1 MSNWRFSNYASRLV
15 PSAIRGLADI
25 QGAADTIHFGPGQ
38 PDETVFPID
47 GIRRSLDRILATA
60 ETGRPALQYGPSDG
74 DPRLRDLIAA
84 YMEARGVRCGREHVL
99 LTNGSQQALHF
110 VAALL
115 LEPGDTM
122 AVQTPTYP
130 GALQIFIARGAAIRS
145 IDDVARDPAERP
157 ALIYAMAN
165 FHNPTGSTM
174 SLEQRRALLALA
186 RARGAVVVED
196 DPYEVVRFEGEPL
209 PPLLALDAHAI
220 DEARALYLGTFSK
233 SVVPGFRIGWV
244 VAPREVIAALAS
256 MKQTEDLQAG
266 MLAQACLADVFET
279 MLSAHAERLRA
290 AYRRRR
296 DAMID
301 ALAGAAGNLATW
313 SVPSGG
319 FFLWLTL
326 PEGFDTSA
334 MLPRAARNGVTYVPG
349 RAFYH
354 DGGGAN
360 RLRLSYSSAPPERI
374 GEGVRRLVETIR
386 ACT

>member
-1 MSNWRFSNYASRLV
+1 MPNWRFSNYANRLV
-15 PSAIRGLADI
+15 PSAIRGLADM

-38 PDETVFPID
+38 PDETVFPVD
-47 GIRRSLDRILATA
+47 DIRQSLDRILAA
-60 ETGRPALQYGPSDG
+60 PAAGRQALQYGPSDG

-84 YMEARGVRCGREHVL
+84 YMAQRGVRCTRENVL

-115 LEPGDTM
+115 LEPGDVM
-122 AVQTPTYP
+122 AVQVPTYP
-130 GALQIFIARGAAIRS
+130 GALQIFAARGAAIRS
-145 IDDVARDPAERP
+145 LEDIERDPAARP

-165 FHNPTGSTM
+165 FHNPTGRSM
-174 SLEQRRALLALA
+174 ALEERRALLALA

-196 DPYEVVRFEGEPL
+196 DPYEVVRYEGEPL
-209 PPLLALDAHAI
+209 PPLLALDAPVI

-244 VAPREVIAALAS
+244 VGPRPVIAALAS

-266 MLAQACLADVFET
+266 MLAQACLADIFGT
-279 MLSAHAERLRA
+279 MSSVHAERLRA
-290 AYRRRR
+290 AYRKRR
-296 DAMID
+296 DAMVE
-301 ALAGAAGNLATW
+301 ALARAAGNLATW

-326 PEGFDTSA
+326 PEGLDTSA
-334 MLPRAARNGVTYVPG
+334 MLPHAARNGVTYVPG

-386 ACT
+386 ATA

>member
-1 MSNWRFSNYASRLV
+1 M
-15 PSAIRGLADI
+15 
-25 QGAADTIHFGPGQ
+25 AAK
-38 PDETVFPID
+38 
-47 GIRRSLDRILATA
+47 
-60 ETGRPALQYGPSDG
+60 
-74 DPRLRDLIAA
+74 
-84 YMEARGVRCGREHVL
+84 GVRCGRENVL

-115 LEPGDTM
+115 LEPGQTV

-130 GALQIFIARGAAIRS
+130 GALQIFAASGATIRS
-145 IDDVARDPAERP
+145 LVEIERDPAARP

-165 FHNPTGSTM
+165 FHNPTGSSM
-174 SLEQRRALLALA
+174 SLDERRALLALA

-209 PPLLALDAHAI
+209 PPLLALDAPAI
-220 DEARALYLGTFSK
+220 EDARALYLGTFSK

-244 VAPREVIAALAS
+244 VGPREVIAALSS

-296 DAMID
+296 DTMVA
-301 ALAGAAGNLATW
+301 ALAGTAGNLATW
-313 SVPSGG
+313 NVPSGG

-326 PEGFDTSA
+326 PEGLDTGA
-334 MLPRAARNGVTYVPG
+334 MLPHAARNGVTYVPG
-349 RAFYH
+349 SAFYH

-360 RLRLSYSSAPPERI
+360 RLRLSYSSAAPDRI
-374 GEGVRRLVETIR
+374 GEGVRRLVETMR
-386 ACT
+386 SCA